1 MHRNP
6 LFGIVRTRGQNIK
19 LLTSL
24 SFVLIFDKFCPV
36 VFFHDWGGGVSHFH
50 LKQITSLVRF
60 QS

>member
-1 MHRNP
+1 MHRYP

-36 VFFHDWGGGVSHFH
+36 VFFHDWGGGGE
-50 LKQITSLVRF
+50 SLPPQTNYVP
-60 QS
+60 S